1 MFKLTAKQ
9 IYVMVEDTKKRSAQ
23 QAVIAARAQDAAK
36 IEQVLNEVARKT
48 VQEHARAGRKIPVWR
63 DGQVV
68 WILPEIEDDGE
79 K

>member
-1 MFKLTAKQ
+1 MIKKNELVNKSESDSSAITARLL
-9 IYVMVEDTKKRSAQ
+9 DFTKVQ
-23 QAVIAARAQDAAK
+23 
-36 IEQVLNEVARKT
+36 QVLNEVARKT

>member
-1 MFKLTAKQ
+1 MINKNEAANRSESDSSAITARLL
-9 IYVMVEDTKKRSAQ
+9 DFT
-23 QAVIAARAQDAAK
+23 K

>member
-1 MFKLTAKQ
+1 MIKKNESANRSESDSSAITARLL
-9 IYVMVEDTKKRSAQ
+9 DFTKVQ
-23 QAVIAARAQDAAK
+23 
-36 IEQVLNEVARKT
+36 QVLNEVARKT

>member
-1 MFKLTAKQ
+1 MIKKNESVNQSESDSSAITARLL
-9 IYVMVEDTKKRSAQ
+9 DF
-23 QAVIAARAQDAAK
+23 AK

>member
-1 MFKLTAKQ
+1 MIYNHESANRSESDSSAITARLL
-9 IYVMVEDTKKRSAQ
+9 DFTKVQ
-23 QAVIAARAQDAAK
+23 
-36 IEQVLNEVARKT
+36 QVLNEVARKT

>member
-1 MFKLTAKQ
+1 MIDDA
-9 IYVMVEDTKKRSAQ
+9 RSRSEKHAE
-23 QAVIAARAQDAAK
+23 ISARAQDAAK